1 MDKMQ
6 ILQNFSVD
14 VSKVI
19 KQHIKDIKKLDPKT
33 QRELGNLIGD
43 FKEGLDELS
52 TNTNESVNE
61 ARVPKMYVKYRAVI
75 KKIKELEEKQKKL
88 AQPYFDARSKGD
100 MKTAKSQ
107 LELMKQNQKELTG
120 YRKNLA
126 SIESKY
132 IDNMDYFPG
141 E

>member
-1 MDKMQ
+1 MDKMR

-43 FKEGLDELS
+43 FKEGLDNLS
-52 TNTNESVNE
+52 TTNESVNE
-61 ARVPKMYVKYRAVI
+61 SRVPKMYVKYRAVI
-75 KKIKELEEKQKKL
+75 KKIKELEEKQKEL

-107 LELMKQNQKELTG
+107 LELMKKNQKELTG

>member
-1 MDKMQ
+1 MNKSD
-6 ILQNFSVD
+6 ILQELSLEFS
-14 VSKVI
+14 SMI
-19 KQHIKDIKKLDPKT
+19 KKNLKNIKKLDPKD
-33 QRELGNLIGD
+33 QRELGKFIEV
-43 FKEGLDELS
+43 FKNGLDELS
-52 TNTNESVNE
+52 TTNESVNE

-75 KKIKELEEKQKKL
+75 KKIKELEEKQKEL

-107 LELMKQNQKELTG
+107 LELMKKNQKELTG

>member
-61 ARVPKMYVKYRAVI
+61 SRVPKMYVKYVAVI
-75 KKIKELEEKQKKL
+75 KKIKELEEKQKEL

-100 MKTAKSQ
+100 IKTAKSQ
-107 LELMKQNQKELTG
+107 LELMKQNQKELTR

>member
-1 MDKMQ
+1 MDKMR

-43 FKEGLDELS
+43 FKEGLDNLS
-52 TNTNESVNE
+52 TTNESVNE
-61 ARVPKMYVKYRAVI
+61 SRVPKMYVKYRAVI
-75 KKIKELEEKQKKL
+75 KKIKELEEKQKEL

-107 LELMKQNQKELTG
+107 LELMKQNQKQLTG

>member
-33 QRELGNLIGD
+33 QRELGKIIGN
-43 FKEGLDELS
+43 FKEGLDNLS
-52 TNTNESVNE
+52 TDTNESVNE

>member
-1 MDKMQ
+1 MNNLE

-19 KQHIKDIKKLDPKT
+19 KNHIKDIKKLDPKT
-33 QRELGNLIGD
+33 QRALGNLIGD
-43 FKEGLDELS
+43 FKEGLDRLS
-52 TNTNESVNE
+52 TTNESVNE
-61 ARVPKMYVKYRAVI
+61 VRVPKMYVKYRAVI
-75 KKIKELEEKQKKL
+75 KKIKELEEKQKQL
-88 AQPYFDARSKGD
+88 AEPYFTARSKGD
-100 MKTAKSQ
+100 MVKAKSQ
-107 LELMKQNQKELTG
+107 LELMKKNQKELDG

>member
-1 MDKMQ
+1 MQ

>member
-43 FKEGLDELS
+43 FKEGLDNLS
-52 TNTNESVNE
+52 TTNESVNE
-61 ARVPKMYVKYRAVI
+61 VRVPKMYVKYRAVI
-75 KKIKELEEKQKKL
+75 KKIKELEEKQKEL

-107 LELMKQNQKELTG
+107 LELMKQNQKQLTG